1 MSDEIRCDSPMTP
14 EQIADEIAI
23 LKRMVRQFGL
33 EIHAWR
39 RWHRN
44 FRVHELV
51 SDDDLTGCD
60 YVNVWHERGKS
71 ESLCVALRRFPFKF
85 YREDEP

>member
-1 MSDEIRCDSPMTP
+1 MNDEQTMTP
-14 EQIADEIAI
+14 EQMAVE
-23 LKRMVRQFGL
+23 LHNMHRLVRQLGQ

-51 SDDDLTGCD
+51 GDDDVTEGD
-60 YVNVWHERGKS
+60 YADVLHERSRS

-85 YREDEP
+85 YRDGEI